1 MSGALVSYG
10 GEDVGYVPPTVTI
23 ASPAD
28 AAVIEAHDVTVLY
41 TLAGDLSDFDHVDFT
56 LDGAPHA
63 TVLEVAG
70 SYTFQN
76 VTPGPHTIEVEMAD
90 VSHVPLGNPEAR
102 ASFSVTVVAPTP
114 PTVVQDPQDVSVPEG
129 QDATFSVT
137 ASGTLPLT
145 YQWLRGGVD
154 IGGATASSYVLPGV
168 GPSDD
173 GARFS
178 VVVSNAEGS
187 VPSAEAVL
195 TVQPP
200 NQLPTAAFTRNP
212 SSGEA
217 PLLVD
222 FDGRPSDDPDGS
234 IVSWDWDFGDG
245 EVDVGETVLHTFTQ
259 SGNFLVTLTVTDDQ
273 GATDNTTQAVT
284 VSSSLGWWDVDWLRR
299 RQLTLDNAT
308 GAEALVD
315 FPVLVRLDP
324 SRIDY
329 AVMAPDGS
337 DLRFVDADN
346 TTLLDHEI
354 EVWNPGGESI
364 VWVRVPE
371 IDAASAGDFVWMYY
385 GSPAAADVQNPAGV
399 WQNGYEGV
407 WHLVDGSD
415 ATVHGNDG
423 VINGPVAVSG
433 QVGGA
438 LDFDGADD
446 YVEVPHDP
454 SLAVTDSL
462 MIEAWIRVA
471 DPDVGDAQ
479 RIVSKKVGWAD
490 NNGYNLEYNPQ
501 QNNLTNLG
509 SGNNGGQ
516 VSNLD
521 LDTSW
526 HYAVSTITGSA
537 ARSTWMGWTGR
548 RTTPR
553 RAGGR
558 DDAPSDRGHRRGWGE
573 LLRDDRRG
581 AHLVDLAHSRLG
593 RRPVPLDERC
603 AGELWRRGRG
613 VRAAHRHDRESGG
626 RGGDRGSR
634 RHGVVHAGWG
644 SERFRSRGLHARRGT
659 ARDRA
664 GSSRVV
670 HFPERDAGAAHD
682 RGRDGG
688 REPRAVG
695 EPRSACELLGDGG
708 GADPAH
714 GCAGSPGRLG
724 AGGPGCDVLGDGLG
738 HAAVDLS
745 VAAGR
750 RGHRRGDGEQLRT
763 AGRRAFGRR
772 GSVLGGGEQ
781 RGGLGAERRGGAD
794 GAAAQ
799 PATDSCLH
807 AQSELRGGAA
817 AGRLRWS
824 PFR

>member
-273 GATDNTTQAVT
+273 GATDGTTQAVT
-284 VSSSLGWWDVDWLRR
+284 VSTSSTWWDINWLRR
-299 RQLTLDNAT
+299 RQLTLDNASS
-308 GAEALVD
+308 AQALVD

-329 AVMAPDGS
+329 AAMAPDGS
-337 DLRFVDADN
+337 DLRFVDADHS
-346 TTLLDHEI
+346 TLLDHEI
-354 EVWNPGGESI
+354 EAWNPGGESI
-364 VWVRVPE
+364 VWVRVPQ
-371 IDAASAGDFVWMYY
+371 IDAASANDFVWMYY
-385 GSPAAADVQNPAGV
+385 GSPAAADLQNPAGV
-399 WQNGYEGV
+399 WQNGYAGC
-407 WHLVDGSD
+407 
-415 ATVHGNDG
+415 
-423 VINGPVAVSG
+423 
-433 QVGGA
+433 
-438 LDFDGADD
+438 
-446 YVEVPHDP
+446 
-454 SLAVTDSL
+454 LA
-462 MIEAWIRVA
+462 
-471 DPDVGDAQ
+471 
-479 RIVSKKVGWAD
+479 
-490 NNGYNLEYNPQ
+490 
-501 QNNLTNLG
+501 
-509 SGNNGGQ
+509 
-516 VSNLD
+516 
-521 LDTSW
+521 
-526 HYAVSTITGSA
+526 H
-537 ARSTWMGWTGR
+537 GR
-548 RTTPR
+548 RLRRDRPR
-553 RAGGR
+553 Q
-558 DDAPSDRGHRRGWGE
+558 RRGDQ
-573 LLRDDRRG
+573 R
-581 AHLVDLAHSRLG
+581 
-593 RRPVPLDERC
+593 
-603 AGELWRRGRG
+603 
-613 VRAAHRHDRESGG
+613 SG
-626 RGGDRGSR
+626 GGDRSR
-634 RHGVVHAGWG
+634 
-644 SERFRSRGLHARRGT
+644 
-659 ARDRA
+659 
-664 GSSRVV
+664 
-670 HFPERDAGAAHD
+670 
-682 RGRDGG
+682 
-688 REPRAVG
+688 
-695 EPRSACELLGDGG
+695 
-708 GADPAH
+708 
-714 GCAGSPGRLG
+714 
-724 AGGPGCDVLGDGLG
+724 
-738 HAAVDLS
+738 
-745 VAAGR
+745 
-750 RGHRRGDGEQLRT
+750 
-763 AGRRAFGRR
+763 GRRARLRRR
-772 GSVLGGGEQ
+772 G
-781 RGGLGAERRGGAD
+781 
-794 GAAAQ
+794 
-799 PATDSCLH
+799 
-807 AQSELRGGAA
+807 
-817 AGRLRWS
+817 
-824 PFR
+824 